1 MRVTYIFHPLGY
13 IFMNTIFEIKIN
25 TQILPWK
32 SAKKCLWT
40 ALWIGKL
47 CVWCACV
54 KPNPT
59 YLSGV
64 LECSPYDIAVEVVGE
79 KGNKKL
85 EEKEGKREKVSV
97 HSCCIVCVGPGGE
110 VREPVYLPKYASM
123 SGWQNTPRTF
133 SAYHKVWKWINNL
146 QSHYICSLLY
156 YNCC

>member
-1 MRVTYIFHPLGY
+1 M
-13 IFMNTIFEIKIN
+13 
-25 TQILPWK
+25 
-32 SAKKCLWT
+32 
-40 ALWIGKL
+40 
-47 CVWCACV
+47 

-97 HSCCIVCVGPGGE
+97 HSCIVCVGPGGE

-123 SGWQNTPRTF
+123 SG
-133 SAYHKVWKWINNL
+133 
-146 QSHYICSLLY
+146 
-156 YNCC
+156 